1 MVQTI
6 SDPAGASVAM
16 VEKHI
21 RDAHCF
27 LHLQMV
33 RESYWEYL
41 NVFKAEIPR
50 AIRIAETS
58 AYGQSIFEY
67 DPKGKAVEAFEG
79 LVREVIG

>member
-1 MVQTI
+1 
-6 SDPAGASVAM
+6 M

-33 RESYWEYL
+33 QESYWEYL
-41 NVFKAEIPR
+41 NVFNTEIPR